1 MKKLEKI
8 TYKGHDYN
16 LVFNFNVMEEIQ
28 DEYGTIDHWAELTE
42 GGKGK
47 KKSEPNAKAVIFGF
61 TRMLNEGIEIENDEN
76 GTDIKPLTHKQ
87 VGRMMTAVGMNE
99 MSSKMK
105 KTIIN
110 STDTNEKNA

>member
-8 TYKGHDYN
+8 TYKGHEYT

-28 DEYGTIDHWAELTE
+28 DAYGTIDHWAELAE

-47 KKSEPNAKAVIFGF
+47 KKSEPNAKAVIEGL
-61 TRMLNEGIEIENDEN
+61 RAMINEGIDIDNEDN

-87 VGRMMTAVGMNE
+87 VGRMLTEIGMNE
-99 MSSKMK
+99 LNSKMQ
-105 KTIIN
+105 KTIVN
-110 STDTNEKNA
+110 SSETNEKNA